1 MKLQVALD
9 TLTLEE
15 ALRLLEKI
23 EPFVDIVEVGTPFL
37 IEAGLNPVRE
47 IKKRYPHMTVLAD
60 VKIIDG
66 ASIEA
71 KSAFEAGADIVT
83 VIGLAHE
90 QTIQD
95 TIDSAKMYQKEV
107 LVDFIASDVPS
118 LAKRLEP
125 LGADYFCVHTA
136 VDVQAQKDGPLAEL
150 IALKKTVSVKTAVAG
165 GVHLDSIEEIAKQYP
180 DILIV
185 GSAITKADDPC
196 MVASRMK
203 EIILGYSS

>member
-95 TIDSAKMYQKEV
+95 TIDCAKMYQKEV
-107 LVDFIASDVPS
+107 LVDFIASDVPI

-165 GVHLDSIEEIAKQYP
+165 GVHLDSIEEIAKQHP

-203 EIILGYSS
+203 EIISRYSS

>member
-9 TLTLEE
+9 TLSLEA
-15 ALRLLEKI
+15 ALQLLEKI
-23 EPFVDIVEVGTPFL
+23 EPFVDIVEVGTPFI
-37 IEAGLNPVRE
+37 IEEGLKPVRE
-47 IKKRYPHMTVLAD
+47 IKKRYPNMTVLAD

-83 VIGLAHE
+83 VVGLANE
-90 QTIQD
+90 QTIKD
-95 TIDSAKMYQKEV
+95 TIDCARMYQKEV
-107 LVDFIASDVPS
+107 LVDFIAADVSS

-136 VDVQAQKDGPLAEL
+136 VDVQGQEAGPLAEL
-150 IALKKTVSVKTAVAG
+150 ITLKKSVSIKTAVAG
-165 GVHLDSIEEIAKQYP
+165 GVRLDSIEEIAMQHP

-185 GSAITKADDPC
+185 GSAITNADDPQ

-203 EIILGYSS
+203 DIISGCTS